1 METRST
7 DTCFFPNQQITIM
20 KKSTSLSRTLHYKL
34 STVIDLSFVEVKKP
48 LVDCMPMFSA
58 LQYT

>member
-20 KKSTSLSRTLHYKL
+20 KKSTSLSRTLHYEL
-34 STVIDLSFVEVKKP
+34 CTVIDLSFVEVKKT
-48 LVDCMPMFSA
+48 FS
-58 LQYT
+58 